1 MARPGRLVLGA
12 VAAAL
17 LASQAGRVRAALVE
31 AELFRVKDVALEG
44 ARYVSAGDVTRALR
58 LSPTASVW
66 DDLAPLEARLGGHPL
81 VRSARIRRRLPSTLV
96 VRIDEREPVALLA
109 TPTLEPVDARG
120 RTLPLD
126 PARHRLDLPLL
137 VVPDRVPEEEGG
149 VGARAGEA
157 QRVSRPVRVL
167 AGEVA
172 RLAEAEPSFLGMVS
186 ELTWVRADEAT
197 ARWGDPGVLIRF
209 RPPLS
214 PRRVR
219 EAMSVLGDA
228 TARRPERSVEL
239 VDLRWADQVVVR
251 YAGRGSS

>member
-1 MARPGRLVLGA
+1 VLGA
-12 VAAAL
+12 VVAAL
-17 LASQAGRVRAALVE
+17 LASQAGRVRAALAEV
-31 AELFRVKDVALEG
+31 ELFRVKDVEVEG
-44 ARYVSAGDVTRALR
+44 ARYVSAAEVTGALR

-66 DDLAPLEARLGGHPL
+66 DDRAPLEARVSGHPL
-81 VRSARIRRRLPSTLV
+81 VSSARIGRRLPSTLV

-137 VVPDRVPEEEGG
+137 VVPDRALGEEGAHESG
-149 VGARAGEA
+149 AGEPG
-157 QRVSRPVRVL
+157 RVPRPVRVL
-167 AGEVA
+167 AGEIA
-172 RLAEAEPSFLGMVS
+172 RLGEAEPSFMGMVS
-186 ELTWVRADEAT
+186 ELTWIRYDEAA
-197 ARWGDPGVLIRF
+197 ARWGDPGVVIRF

-219 EAMSVLGDA
+219 EAMSVLADA
-228 TARRPERSVEL
+228 TARRPERAVEL

-251 YAGRGSS
+251 YGGRGSS